1 MLNQVS
7 KKIFLSCF
15 PLRSSVLNR
24 NKTYLTKSIRFYFF
38 NAGKYDIN
46 KDYYAIL
53 GLSRQTNQN

>member
-15 PLRSSVLNR
+15 PLKPSLVNK
-24 NKTYLTKSIRFYFF
+24 NKTYLTKSIQFYFF
-38 NAGKYDIN
+38 NAGKYDIG

-53 GLSRQTNQN
+53 GLSKQANQN